1 MSFDPQPFDIVQ
13 GFIYWGLIF
22 GVGIVVVAAV
32 AFLVS
37 LAMHRT
43 AGIGAFAR
51 QTGKLAREGIQVSP
65 RRIWAVSMLTFRE
78 AIRRKVLLVFVVF
91 AILFMFAGWFLSANN
106 ARAAL
111 QVEVHVA
118 FVLKTISLLSIVVM
132 VILACWGLPADIKA
146 RSVHTVVTKPVRR
159 HEVYLGRIIGLSLIG
174 TLVVATM
181 GAVGYFWIVRQI
193 PAESHS
199 HLTCRVPVYG
209 DLKFL
214 DNDGRPKDKGINVGD
229 IWDFRSYIGGGGT
242 SKAAA
247 IWTFRDVSKDWLVD
261 QRDHRTG
268 KIVIDSETD
277 KPAKAIRIETNFEVF
292 RTYKGDQK
300 RGVRCEVRL
309 VKNLRERTAN
319 GLGPI
324 QKFDSIKKE
333 IGNSNFGAAADQIR
347 VQVNGLRGGGLKPA
361 SNEFV
366 LIEEGYNSFAKLL
379 DALKADG
386 NDAGWLSEMA
396 AAARKCATAAKGQ
409 NKADL
414 ADSMSALADLMQ
426 ANKDDLA
433 KTIVDITASIRTF
446 EVQEYRASTEIDI
459 PVKTRYRINGKGDRQ
474 EGGNLFEDFMIGD
487 ELSVHVVC
495 RDRNQFLGMARPDLF
510 IRLPNKHF
518 AVGYSKAIIG
528 VWLAVLLVIVLG
540 VTGSTFLKGPVGTL
554 LVVVMLLLGGA
565 FHGFMEKVVSGE
577 LQSAGAFESAYRL
590 INHHNPTAKIEGRR
604 GTKFI
609 KGVDGALS
617 YVVNGAYRVVP
628 NLGNFRMYPYVAKG
642 FDVPFRSALLPA
654 ILTTVGFFV
663 PCMLLG
669 YLSLASRELED
680 K

>member
-1 MSFDPQPFDIVQ
+1 MSFDPQPFDVLQ
-13 GFIYWGLIF
+13 GLLYWGLIF
-22 GVGIVVVAAV
+22 GIGIVVVAAV
-32 AFLVS
+32 SILVS
-37 LAMHRT
+37 LAMHR
-43 AGIGAFAR
+43 GGGFSAFMK
-51 QTGKLAREGIQVSP
+51 QTGKLAREGMQVSP

-78 AIRRKVLLVFVVF
+78 AIRKKVLLVFVVF

-106 ARAAL
+106 ARADL
-111 QVEVHVA
+111 QVEVHVS

-132 VILACWGLPADIKA
+132 LILACWGLPADIKA

-159 HEVYLGRIIGLSLIG
+159 HEVYLGRIFGFSMIG
-174 TLVVATM
+174 TLVVCAM
-181 GAVGYFWIVRQI
+181 GAVGYFWIVRQV
-193 PAESHS
+193 PPESHS

-209 DLKFL
+209 ELKFL
-214 DNDGRPKDKGINVGD
+214 DADGRPTKKGINVGD
-229 IWDFRSYIGGGGT
+229 IWDFRSYIGGGGN

-247 IWTFRDVSKDWLVD
+247 IWTFKDVSKDWLVD

-268 KIVIDSETD
+268 KLVIDSETD

-309 VKNLRERTAN
+309 VKNLREQTAN

-324 QKFDSIKKE
+324 ENFKGIKDQ
-333 IGNSNFGAAADQIR
+333 IGISNFGAAADEMQKN
-347 VQVNGLRGGGLKPA
+347 VNGLRSGGLKPV
-361 SNEFV
+361 SNEYGV
-366 LIEEGYNSFAKLL
+366 IEEGYNKFAKLL
-379 DALKADG
+379 DTLKADG
-386 NDAGWLSEMA
+386 NDAAWLPEMA
-396 AAARKCATAAKGQ
+396 EAARKCATAAKAQ
-409 NKADL
+409 NNTDL
-414 ADSMSALADLMQ
+414 ADSLSALADLMQ
-426 ANKDDLA
+426 SHKDDLA
-433 KTIVDITASIRTF
+433 KTIVDITASVRTF

-459 PVKTRYRINGKGDRQ
+459 PIKTRYRVNNNVKLD
-474 EGGNLFEDFMIGD
+474 EDGNLFEDFMLGD
-487 ELSVHVVC
+487 ELSVHIYC

-518 AVGYSKAIIG
+518 AVGYSKAIFG

-554 LVVVMLLLGGA
+554 LVVVMLLLGSA

-577 LQSAGAFESAYRL
+577 VKSSGAFESAYRL
-590 INHHNPTAKIEGRR
+590 INHHNPTARIEGRR
-604 GTKFI
+604 GTKII

-617 YVVNGAYRVVP
+617 YVLNGAYRVVP

-654 ILTTVGFFV
+654 ILTTFGFFI
-663 PCMLLG
+663 PCMFLG